1 MQKLWSKSVFFRWS
15 VYQAST
21 FVFVVLIPYLIYSSY
36 IENVVNDYE
45 LPLDEKFPAGL
56 VWGDGWI
63 WVIPYIWT
71 VVLILPTIWVW
82 RKPLM
87 RLSSFLNRVANDDSK

>member
-1 MQKLWSKSVFFRWS
+1 MKKLWSKSVFFRWS

-36 IENVVNDYE
+36 IVNFANKYD
-45 LPLDEKFPAGL
+45 LPLDE
-56 VWGDGWI
+56 VDWGKGWI
-63 WVIPYIWT
+63 WVIPYIWI
-71 VVLILPTIWVW
+71 VVLTLPTIWVW

-87 RLSSFLNRVANDDSK
+87 RLGSFLNRVADDDSK